1 LRHVQQI
8 ERLGQALAGAAML
21 SLAKGQP
28 EAARRLLCRAKAV
41 HTTPAVRALAKLSQ
55 LRRNPETELQGED
68 CDR

>member
-1 LRHVQQI
+1 
-8 ERLGQALAGAAML
+8 ML

-28 EAARRLLCRAKAV
+28 EAARRLLCRARAV
-41 HTTPAVRALAKLSQ
+41 HTTPAVRALAKLSR